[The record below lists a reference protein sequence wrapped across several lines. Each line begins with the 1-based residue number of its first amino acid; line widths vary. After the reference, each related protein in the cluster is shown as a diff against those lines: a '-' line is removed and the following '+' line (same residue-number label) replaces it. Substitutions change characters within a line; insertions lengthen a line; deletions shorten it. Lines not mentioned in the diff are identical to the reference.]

1 MFCVATFSGVVGPPP
16 SVSSWSYYYYEK
28 AIKGIPTCYIF
39 PSPQDSRSPR
49 PPFHSLV
56 PQGSSREPG
65 LILVSVAGSVR
76 FWDSIGIGLAGG
88 ENYFSSEL
96 NDMEYDEE
104 VTNLIRADVSLFLS
118 INEQPCLSPDR
129 HKHIFFQHPTEASI
143 ASSSPLLVGSITW
156 QHEDLHGPPHPTPF
170 LDFFRHS
177 FPRLLP
183 PPLTIAKTNL
193 GTYMLSFLASKL
205 GAAIEKSGHLPMVIF
220 SNGA

>member
-1 MFCVATFSGVVGPPP
+1 MATFSGVVGPPP
-16 SVSSWSYYYYEK
+16 LTSWSHYYYEK

-65 LILVSVAGSVR
+65 LILVSAAGSVR

-88 ENYFSSEL
+88 ENYSSSDL

-118 INEQPCLSPDR
+118 ITNNPAYLQTDTNIYSFNILRKPLSLRPHLYWWEVSPGNTKICTAHRIQLLFSTSSVLLFPDN
-129 HKHIFFQHPTEASI
+129 ILF
-143 ASSSPLLVGSITW
+143 LL
-156 QHEDLHGPPHPTPF
+156 
-170 LDFFRHS
+170 
-177 FPRLLP
+177 
-183 PPLTIAKTNL
+183 
-193 GTYMLSFLASKL
+193 
-205 GAAIEKSGHLPMVIF
+205 
-220 SNGA
+220 